1 MSVIDFKVIFQTAF
15 YSISLALIGALIVM
29 IISFLM
35 IMVSNYK
42 ANTFQKILI
51 FLSSCGYAFPGTI
64 LAVGVVVFVGWL
76 NDLIYFNLSYTIGGL
91 LVLLFAYTT
100 RFLAIGTGALKSGF
114 NFINPNILDASKT
127 MGIGFGKSL
136 RKLIFP
142 LIFTNII
149 VGAILVFVDILK
161 ELPITI
167 LLRPFNFET
176 LATYVYQYAS
186 DEMLKE
192 SSFAAIMIIVAGL
205 GPVIYLNSRI
215 KKISQVK

>member
-1 MSVIDFKVIFQTAF
+1 
-15 YSISLALIGALIVM
+15 
-29 IISFLM
+29 M

-100 RFLAIGTGALKSGF
+100 RFLAIGTGALRSGF

-136 RKLIFP
+136 R
-142 LIFTNII
+142 NI
-149 VGAILVFVDILK
+149 VFH
-161 ELPITI
+161 
-167 LLRPFNFET
+167 RF
-176 LATYVYQYAS
+176 
-186 DEMLKE
+186 
-192 SSFAAIMIIVAGL
+192 
-205 GPVIYLNSRI
+205 
-215 KKISQVK
+215 